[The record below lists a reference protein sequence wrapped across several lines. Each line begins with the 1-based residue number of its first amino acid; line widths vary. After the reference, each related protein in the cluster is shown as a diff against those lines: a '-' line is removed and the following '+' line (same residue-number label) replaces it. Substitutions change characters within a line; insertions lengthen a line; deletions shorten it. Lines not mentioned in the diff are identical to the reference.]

1 MDVVLLNGGI
11 VSLGT
16 LLSRSIGPYKIAHW
30 IRKKGHSCQVI
41 DFVDRHNTE
50 RMYAVLKKFITQDT
64 LILGISTTFICEH
77 INKYEKGINYGSLPT
92 PVVDSIKQIKTEF
105 PKLKVVLGGFMS
117 QKINGH
123 GIIDCTIMS
132 YKEAAEDIFL
142 EYLEYLKLKT
152 PAPLGELSFPDFSE
166 ADRARMMYTRARN
179 PTYNIEVDDFKF
191 TVQDCILPGE
201 PLPLDISRGCIF
213 ACRFCQHPNLGKKKL
228 DYIRGMQHIEQELIY
243 NYETFGTDK
252 YYLLDDTFNDTVY
265 KMQEF
270 YNMTQRLPFK
280 IRYVGYLRAD
290 LIDRFPDMAYLLQES
305 GSFGAF
311 FGIESLHP
319 EASKVIAK
327 GWSGSHAR
335 EYIPKLYHDIW
346 KGKIPVHTSFIVGLP
361 KETPASIQSTVD
373 WFIENKLHSAVFNI
387 LNLWSEKNRNSRN
400 SIRSEFEKN
409 CEKYGFTFI
418 TSPKSGA
425 EIWKNDIWD
434 KDSATIVAIDA
445 KNQLAGISRTPMWR
459 GPGLL
464 WYGFSE
470 EQVLNTPESQW
481 DWKAISNTTDRL
493 IDQYYA
499 QLLSL

>member
-1 MDVVLLNGGI
+1 
-11 VSLGT
+11 
-16 LLSRSIGPYKIAHW
+16 
-30 IRKKGHSCQVI
+30 
-41 DFVDRHNTE
+41 
-50 RMYAVLKKFITQDT
+50 
-64 LILGISTTFICEH
+64 
-77 INKYEKGINYGSLPT
+77 
-92 PVVDSIKQIKTEF
+92 
-105 PKLKVVLGGFMS
+105 
-117 QKINGH
+117 
-123 GIIDCTIMS
+123 
-132 YKEAAEDIFL
+132 
-142 EYLEYLKLKT
+142 
-152 PAPLGELSFPDFSE
+152 
-166 ADRARMMYTRARN
+166 
-179 PTYNIEVDDFKF
+179 
-191 TVQDCILPGE
+191 
-201 PLPLDISRGCIF
+201 
-213 ACRFCQHPNLGKKKL
+213 
-228 DYIRGMQHIEQELIY
+228 MQHIEQELIY

-280 IRYVGYLRAD
+280 IRYVGYIRAD

-346 KGKIPVHTSFIVGLP
+346 KGQIPVHTSFIVGLP

-387 LNLWSEKNRNSRN
+387 LNLWSENNRNSRN

-481 DWKAISNTTDRL
+481 DWKAISSTTDRL